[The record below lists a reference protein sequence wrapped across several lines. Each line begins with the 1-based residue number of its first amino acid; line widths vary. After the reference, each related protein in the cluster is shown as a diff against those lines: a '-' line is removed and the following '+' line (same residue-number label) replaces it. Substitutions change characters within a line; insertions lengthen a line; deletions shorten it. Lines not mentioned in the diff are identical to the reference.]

1 MFEAIHNVAHPGT
14 RATRRLVSARVV
26 WRGMASDLA
35 AWCRA
40 CQQCQRAK
48 VTKQPA
54 APVQPIP
61 IPQRRFSHVHV
72 DLVGP
77 LPVSSDSF
85 TYILTIIDRTTRWL
99 EAVPLKDMTASTCS
113 AAFMSSWVARF
124 GVPATLTSDRGTQF
138 SSATWQQL
146 CSRLG
151 IQHIMTTSYH
161 PQANGM
167 VERVHRQLKD
177 ALRAREAGADWPD
190 HLPWVLLGL
199 RAAPKETTGLSSAQ
213 LVLGQP
219 LVLPGELKD
228 VVESP
233 AELFSNQLASVDP
246 PPTCQPRSYAAV
258 AASNITIS
266 KQLQEATY
274 VYVRRGGTISPLAPV
289 YTGPYRVLHAGPK
302 VFQLEV
308 GATQQTVSVDRLK
321 PHTGQLPVTPAAPV
335 KRGRPKK

>member
-1 MFEAIHNVAHPGT
+1 
-14 RATRRLVSARVV
+14 
-26 WRGMASDLA
+26 
-35 AWCRA
+35 
-40 CQQCQRAK
+40 
-48 VTKQPA
+48 
-54 APVQPIP
+54 
-61 IPQRRFSHVHV
+61 
-72 DLVGP
+72 
-77 LPVSSDSF
+77 
-85 TYILTIIDRTTRWL
+85 
-99 EAVPLKDMTASTCS
+99 
-113 AAFMSSWVARF
+113 
-124 GVPATLTSDRGTQF
+124 
-138 SSATWQQL
+138 
-146 CSRLG
+146 
-151 IQHIMTTSYH
+151 MTTSYH

-289 YTGPYRVLHAGPK
+289 YSGPYPVLHAGPK

-321 PHTGQLPVTPAAPV
+321 PHSGQLPVTPAAPA
-335 KRGRPKK
+335 KRGRPKR